1 MEQITLGDIAV
12 AVTFIVGLLTSAGY
26 LRKHF
31 KDWLEQ
37 TFTSQFDEL
46 KTQINGLSDRIDEV
60 DMEACKNYLVI
71 FLSDIERGGQI
82 DEIEKERFWEQYER
96 YIRAGGNSYIKRK
109 VENLVKEGRL

>member
-31 KDWLEQ
+31 KDWLGQ
-37 TFTSQFDEL
+37 TFTPQFDEL

-60 DMEACKNYLVI
+60 DMEACKNYLVR
-71 FLSDIERGGQI
+71 FLSDIEHGDRV